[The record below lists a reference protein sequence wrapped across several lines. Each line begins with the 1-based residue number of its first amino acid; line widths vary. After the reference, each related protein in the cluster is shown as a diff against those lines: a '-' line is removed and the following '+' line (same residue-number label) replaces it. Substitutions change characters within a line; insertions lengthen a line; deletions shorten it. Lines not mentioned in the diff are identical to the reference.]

1 MARLPAA
8 RRRVQLLD
16 IALEL
21 FAEKGYHQTSMNEIA
36 EAAGVTK
43 PVLYQHFESKE
54 ELYLELLRE
63 VSAQVQDA
71 VLKGTAE
78 AAGPREQ
85 VELGFR
91 AFFRF
96 VGDKPAR
103 FGILFAEA
111 TRREPEFRQE
121 VARFERAISATIA
134 ELIVVEG
141 FDADHRQLLAYGIVG
156 MAEVT
161 CRQWIEGGIEIFEPD
176 ALSAQVAAM
185 AWTGLRG
192 ARQV

>member
-16 IALEL
+16 VALEL
-21 FAEKGYHQTSMNEIA
+21 FASQGYHQTSMNEIA
-36 EAAGVTK
+36 EASGVTK

-54 ELYLELLRE
+54 QHYHELLRE
-63 VSAQVQDA
+63 VSDRMRDA
-71 VLKGTAE
+71 VLQGTAE
-78 AAGPREQ
+78 AEGPREQ
-85 VELGFR
+85 VELGFQ

-96 VGDKPAR
+96 VAEKPAR

-121 VARFERAISATIA
+121 VGRFERIISATIA
-134 ELIVVEG
+134 DLVVVEG
-141 FDADHRQLLAYGIVG
+141 MDDARRQLLAYGIVG

-161 CRQWIEGGIEIFEPD
+161 CRQWIEGGVEVLD
-176 ALSAQVAAM
+176 ADSLAAQVAAM

-192 ARQV
+192 ASPV

>member
-1 MARLPAA
+1 
-8 RRRVQLLD
+8 
-16 IALEL
+16 
-21 FAEKGYHQTSMNEIA
+21 
-36 EAAGVTK
+36 
-43 PVLYQHFESKE
+43 
-54 ELYLELLRE
+54 
-63 VSAQVQDA
+63 VSAQVPDA

-91 AFFRF
+91 AFFLF

-141 FDADHRQLLAYGIVG
+141 MDADHRQLLAYGIVG